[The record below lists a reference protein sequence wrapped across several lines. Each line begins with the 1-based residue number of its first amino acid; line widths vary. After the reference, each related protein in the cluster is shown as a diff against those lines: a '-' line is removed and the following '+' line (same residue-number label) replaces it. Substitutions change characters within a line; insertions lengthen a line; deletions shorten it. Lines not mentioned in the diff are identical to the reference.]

1 MAPKIFFGK
10 APEFLEWDYKIQ
22 PDSDHVAKFQGDRS
36 RELKETVAKKRK
48 KDALRVKH
56 NRPELIVPGG
66 LKTTAVK
73 HKVLEDLKSTYANSR
88 RLYGWSPLILAF
100 SLITYTPHGRIRY
113 VTLRW
118 AHFWLLFVHGNV
130 RRHSATV
137 SCLLLFT
144 SALVLRC
151 RQ

>member
-1 MAPKIFFGK
+1 MARGK
-10 APEFLEWDYKIQ
+10 PPNFWSGIIKYNQIPTMWQSFRAI
-22 PDSDHVAKFQGDRS
+22 V
-36 RELKETVAKKRK
+36 KETVAKKRK
-48 KDALRVKH
+48 KDASRVKH